1 MNDFEIISANEAY
14 KMTTDSI
21 DKDNSVLKP
30 IMEKIKKAIN
40 MKEYHCYID
49 GSTPEIILNKL
60 VNRGYKVQL
69 IKADPR
75 DPRESDIYKVTWK

>member
-21 DKDNSVLKP
+21 EKDNSVLKHV
-30 IMEKIKKAIN
+30 MEKIKKAIN
-40 MKEYHCYID
+40 MKDYHCYID
-49 GSTPEIILNKL
+49 GSTSEIVINKL
-60 VNRGYKVQL
+60 EKLVYKVQL

-75 DPRESDIYKVTWK
+75 DPSESNIYKVMWK